1 MIDEIIGKY
10 IVIEND
16 TSHRYH
22 STLHTPV
29 VKTDNCRE
37 AVWTANKDPN
47 GLIPKNICGER
58 DFYKGDD
65 GNWHSFEL

>member
-1 MIDEIIGKY
+1 MDEIKGKY
-10 IVIEND
+10 IVMENSI
-16 TSHRYH
+16 TRYH
-22 STLHTPV
+22 KTLQIPV

-47 GLIPKNICGER
+47 FLTPKNICGER

-65 GNWHSFEL
+65 GKWHSFEL

>member
-16 TSHRYH
+16 TSKRYH
-22 STLHTPV
+22 KTLKTPV

-37 AVWTANKDPN
+37 AVWIANKNPDSLTPVWV
-47 GLIPKNICGER
+47 CGER
-58 DFYKGDD
+58 DFYKGAD
-65 GNWHSFEL
+65 GKWHSFEL